1 MSDSTSVAPLLDFDA
16 LLAPI
21 DGDNPA
27 GESLRYDGTYDQI
40 KEARREDEVL
50 AQGDW
55 SRDLKVADWPQV
67 IRLATEALT
76 KKTKD
81 FQIAVWLVEG
91 LTKHD
96 RHDRWVALRDG
107 LQLLRR
113 LHEDF
118 WDSVYPEI
126 DPEDDDGPLAAR
138 ANVLAAFDTR
148 VAAVIKEFPLTAG
161 QKYSFLQYQE
171 SKQFEIPENLDALEY
186 EQQEKFKALRAQAE
200 AERKVTGED
209 WRKAKSVTS
218 RDFIE
223 ARFAIINECWDA
235 YKALDTEMDAR
246 FARETPGLGEL
257 KKSLDEIRTL
267 VDLFVKERQKAE
279 PREDELGGGEVGEGE
294 EAAAAGSSGGGGGF
308 AVSTGAIRSRQEA
321 LKRLSEIA
329 SFFRQT
335 EPHSPV
341 SYAVERAVKW
351 GNMPLEAWLAD
362 VLKDGVALDSVREV
376 LGFNTGSSESSSD
389 GY

>member
-50 AQGDW
+50 SQGDW

-67 IRLATEALT
+67 IKLATNALT
-76 KKTKD
+76 QKSKD
-81 FQIAVWLVEG
+81 LQLGAWLVEG
-91 LTKHD
+91 ITKHD

-107 LQLLRR
+107 LNLMRR

-138 ANVLAAFDTR
+138 ANVLAAMDAR
-148 VAAVIKEFPLTAG
+148 LGGIIREFPLTAG
-161 QKYSFLQYQE
+161 QKYSFLQYLE
-171 SKQFEIPENLDALEY
+171 SKQFDIPENFESLEY
-186 EQQEKFKALRAQAE
+186 EQQEKIKALKAQAE
-200 AERKVTGED
+200 AENKVTGEA
-209 WRKAKSVTS
+209 WRKAKAVTT

-223 ARFAIINECWDA
+223 ARFALINECWDA
-235 YKALDTEMDAR
+235 YKALDAEMDTR

-267 VDLFVKERQKAE
+267 VDLLVKERQKAE
-279 PREDELGGGEVGEGE
+279 PRDDEMGAAEGE
-294 EAAAAGSSGGGGGF
+294 EGEAEGGAISSGGGGGF
-308 AVSTGAIRSRQEA
+308 AVSGGAIRSRQEA

-329 SFFRQT
+329 LFFRQT

-351 GNMPLEAWLAD
+351 GNMPLEMWLAD